1 MNSSIYFRI
10 YSLDKSEKY
19 LYNSFESDVITLEN
33 NNISKNKVLL
43 VGINTGNDELFN
55 YEMTEMS
62 NLCIAMGLEVID
74 SITQNLPNPV
84 PATYLG
90 TGKLDEVKRYAGAL
104 EADYIVFN
112 DELSPVQFKNITN
125 YIDIPTFD
133 RTMLILEIFKTRAK
147 TKEAVLQVE
156 LAELKYQLPRLAG
169 SYTNLSRIGGGGGG
183 ASGAR
188 RGSGETKLELDRRH
202 IENRISK
209 TKHELEEIVKAR
221 KINRKARIQNEVPVV
236 ALVGYTNAGKSSTM
250 NTLLELFNIAKEK
263 QVFVKDM
270 LFATLET
277 STRNIKLETNQ
288 EFLITDTVG
297 FVSKLPHQLV
307 ESFKSTLEEIK
318 EADLII
324 HVIDSSSPYL
334 DLQVKTTNQVLNEL
348 GVEDIPLVYAINKI
362 DLLPSVNYIPKCY
375 TPSISISSKTKVG
388 YDALL
393 NYIKTNVFK
402 DIITSTFLI
411 PYTNGNIYNI
421 MMEKGEV
428 LNTEYLD
435 TGIKVNV
442 RLSSHLT
449 ALYNNY
455 IIEQENE

>member
-1 MNSSIYFRI
+1 MIIGGGFRI
-10 YSLDKSEKY
+10 FLLDKSIY
-19 LYNSFESDVITLEN
+19 CLYNQFESDVIALEN
-33 NNISKNKVLL
+33 NNVSNNKVIL
-43 VGINTGNDELFN
+43 VGINTGNDELFG

-62 NLCIAMGLEVID
+62 NLCIAMGLEVIENV
-74 SITQNLPNPV
+74 TQNLPIPV

-90 TGKLDEVKRYAGAL
+90 TGKLDEVKRYASAL
-104 EADYIVFN
+104 EVDYVVFN

-125 YIDIPTFD
+125 FINVPVFD

-202 IENRISK
+202 IENRI
-209 TKHELEEIVKAR
+209 TKVKYELEDIVKAR
-221 KINRKARIQNEVPVV
+221 KINRKARIQNEIPVV

-250 NTLLELFNIAKEK
+250 NTLLELFNIDKDK
-263 QVFVKDM
+263 HVFVKDM

-334 DLQVKTTNQVLNEL
+334 DLQVKTTNQVLTEL
-348 GVEDIPLVYAINKI
+348 GVQDIPLVYAINKI
-362 DLLPSVNYIPKCY
+362 DLLPSINYVPKCY
-375 TPSISISSKTKVG
+375 DPSVSISSKTKDG
-388 YDALL
+388 YNELL
-393 NYIKTNVFK
+393 EYIKTNIFK
-402 DIITSTFLI
+402 DVITSFFLI
-411 PYTNGNIYNI
+411 PYTRGDIYNA
-421 MMEKGEV
+421 MKEKGEV
-428 LNTEYLD
+428 LSTEYLD
-435 TGIKVNV
+435 NGIKVKS

-449 ALYNNY
+449 TIYKDY
-455 IIEQENE
+455 IIE